1 MGTGQRPTQNPKPI
15 FTKTSCWIQS
25 RGLQRHD
32 AAIPPIAIE
41 EALNLVLEHL
51 KWAPPLDDLDQE
63 PD

>member
-1 MGTGQRPTQNPKPI
+1 MGIEQRPTQNPKTI
-15 FTKTSCWIQS
+15 FTKTSCWKAH

-41 EALNLVLEHL
+41 EVLNLVLEHL
-51 KWAPPLDDLDQE
+51 KWAPPLDDQDQE